1 MDNSLAFL
9 SIDLQLVSASA
20 LFLGLV
26 SILMQPFPP
35 NKVAPVGHTEKT
47 TLIT

>member
-9 SIDLQLVSASA
+9 SIDLQLASASA

-26 SILMQPFPP
+26 SILTQPLPP
-35 NKVAPVGHTEKT
+35 NKIAPVGHTEKT
-47 TLIT
+47 T